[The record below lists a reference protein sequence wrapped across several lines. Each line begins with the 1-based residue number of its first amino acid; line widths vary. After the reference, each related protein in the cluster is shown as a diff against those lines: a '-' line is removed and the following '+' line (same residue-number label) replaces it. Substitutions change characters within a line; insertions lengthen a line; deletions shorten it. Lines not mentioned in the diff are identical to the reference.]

1 MDVAPDRSTFVC
13 SHCGKAILSSN
24 IDLHYFHCSRNLE
37 KCKICNEMVP
47 KKHAEEHYSTTH
59 APVPCSL
66 CNETVEPEILAVH
79 QSEKCPQRI
88 VTCEYCDF
96 PLHAVDLP
104 EHQDVC
110 GNRTELCHIC
120 HRYIRLREI
129 IAHEATCNGASDPH
143 DSAEAS
149 RGREAERGGDGR
161 RRPPPQDFTRRRLVL
176 TVAITGIAVVLGSFI
191 FPKKPLNS

>member
-1 MDVAPDRSTFVC
+1 MLR
-13 SHCGKAILSSN
+13 
-24 IDLHYFHCSRNLE
+24 Y
-37 KCKICNEMVP
+37 
-47 KKHAEEHYSTTH
+47 
-59 APVPCSL
+59 VPCSL

-96 PLHAVDLP
+96 
-104 EHQDVC
+104 
-110 GNRTELCHIC
+110 LCMRSTYLSIKTYAAIGPNSVTFC

-161 RRPPPQDFTRRRLVL
+161 RRPPPQDFTRRRLG
-176 TVAITGIAVVLGSFI
+176 TDRS
-191 FPKKPLNS
+191 P